1 MARCRFS
8 PVLLVHGGCGGAPAS
23 KRQLQA
29 IRDSLSEGYSLLLK
43 GEGAIEAVERS
54 IRFLEESG
62 FFNAGRGGKL
72 QLDGHLRLDASLME
86 GKRLRAGGVAGIEGI
101 RNPVSAARKVLEE
114 SPHILLIGEGAA
126 RFARFHKLPKMTRP
140 SPRQMRLHEELLRAQ
155 EPWIKLIRPLIGTGT
170 VGAAALDRFG
180 ALAAGAST
188 GGVNRMLPGRV
199 GDTPLIGSGV
209 YADDRSGAVSMT
221 GEGEGIIRSGSAREI
236 TLRLEFGAT
245 PRAAATVSLR
255 RMRERTQSFAG
266 ALVLAKGGSFVI
278 VHTTAHMI
286 GGYRVGRRM
295 RVADRFE
302 VI

>member
-1 MARCRFS
+1 MTRRRFS
-8 PVLLVHGGCGGAPAS
+8 PVFLVHGGCGGPPAS

-29 IRDSLSEGYSLLLK
+29 IRDALSEGYSLLLK
-43 GEGAIEAVERS
+43 GEGAIEAVEKS

-101 RNPVSAARKVLEE
+101 RSPVSAARKVLEE
-114 SPHILLIGEGAA
+114 SPHVLLIGEGAA
-126 RFARFHKLPKMTRP
+126 RFGRFHKLAKMTRP
-140 SPRQMRLHEELLRAQ
+140 SLQQIRLHEELLRSQ
-155 EPWIKLIRPLIGTGT
+155 DPWMKRFHSLIGTGT
-170 VGAAALDRFG
+170 VGATALDRSG
-180 ALAAGAST
+180 TLAAGAST

-199 GDTPLIGSGV
+199 GDTPLIGAGV

-221 GEGEGIIRSGSAREI
+221 GEGEGIIRAGSAREI

-245 PRAAATVSLR
+245 PRAAATLSLR
-255 RMRERTQSFAG
+255 RMKERTQCFAG
-266 ALVLAKGGSFVI
+266 ALILSKRGSFAI

-286 GGYRVGRRM
+286 GGFRVGRRM
-295 RVADRFE
+295 KVADRFE